1 MDNNKNMASSVDI
14 PENIQNF
21 EPLLSQLGWEEKFVL
36 LVGLLALY
44 GDGEFSE
51 SEIVTFREIIE
62 ELEFTPSSLIHRD
75 PTDEELCLEEKVA
88 WALNL
93 IRSSFTNSEHFTEDD
108 IFEFFKEITASIE
121 ADFNNDIPDPQ
132 ERVAYSNKLKQAL
145 TDIAEADGTISDKEK
160 ELISTFSKASS
171 FQLNFRDWMVGIG
184 LLGAVGYGFYK
195 LIVWIF

>member
-1 MDNNKNMASSVDI
+1 MNNNKIIESSMGISEEI
-14 PENIQNF
+14 PNF

-51 SEIVTFREIIE
+51 SEIVTFREIIS

-93 IRSSFTNSEHFTEDD
+93 IRSSFINSEDFTEDD
-108 IFEFFKEITASIE
+108 IFELFKAITDSIKT
-121 ADFNNDIPDPQ
+121 DFNTDIPDPQ
-132 ERVAYSNKLKQAL
+132 ERIAYSNKLEQAL

-160 ELISTFSKASS
+160 ELISTFLKASHI
-171 FQLNFRDWMVGIG
+171 QLGFRERMIIVGV
-184 LLGAVGYGFYK
+184 LGAVGYGFYK

>member
-1 MDNNKNMASSVDI
+1 MDI

-121 ADFNNDIPDPQ
+121 ADFNNDIPDKQ
-132 ERVAYSNKLKQAL
+132 DRVTYSNKLKQAL

>member
-1 MDNNKNMASSVDI
+1 MDNKNIASSVDI
-14 PENIQNF
+14 PEEIPSF

-36 LVGLLALY
+36 LV
-44 GDGEFSE
+44 
-51 SEIVTFREIIE
+51 
-62 ELEFTPSSLIHRD
+62 EFTPSSLIHRD
-75 PTDEELCLEEKVA
+75 PTDEDLCLEEKVA

-93 IRSSFTNSEHFTEDD
+93 IRSSFTNSEEFTEDD
-108 IFEFFKEITASIE
+108 IFELFKAITASIE

-160 ELISTFSKASS
+160 QLIYTFSKASN
-171 FQLNFRDWMVGIG
+171 FQLNFRDLMVGVG